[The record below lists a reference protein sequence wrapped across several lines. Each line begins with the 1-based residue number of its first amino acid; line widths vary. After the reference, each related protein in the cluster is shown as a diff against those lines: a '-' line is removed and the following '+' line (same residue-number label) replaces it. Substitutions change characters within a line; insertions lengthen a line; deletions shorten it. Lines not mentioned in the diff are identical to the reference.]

1 VAIKRIAVMTS
12 GGDSPGMNAAI
23 MSIVE
28 TAIARGLDILG
39 IKRGY
44 EGLLDE
50 DLVPLSL
57 DKVRGIAFK
66 GGTILGTSRS
76 KRFLKLEWQR
86 YALDIITANDIDA
99 LIIIGGDGSLHG
111 AWELS
116 KLGIP
121 TIGLPGTIDNDLSGT
136 DFTIGFDTAVHVAR
150 NAIAKIGDIA
160 KTEDTAFVVEVMGR
174 HSGFIALFAGLTSGA
189 DFIVFPENPISA
201 EFIGKCLLKRQSALR
216 KTSSSV
222 IVLAEGVSDGFTYAQ
237 EIRDVVGNN
246 ITINV
251 SVLGYIQRGGVPT
264 AFDSFVATFL
274 GHHAVEML
282 LQGKKNGMV
291 GIHGLDAIFTP
302 YEDLFSTKSTPPA
315 SLIELANLTNMCGC
329 RDI

>member
-1 VAIKRIAVMTS
+1 MSIKRIAVMTS

-28 TAIARGLDILG
+28 TAIARGIDILG

-57 DKVRGIAFK
+57 DKIRGIAFK

-86 YALDIITANDIDA
+86 YAVDIITANDIDA
-99 LIIIGGDGSLHG
+99 LVIIGGDGSLHG

-116 KLGIP
+116 KLGVP
-121 TIGLPGTIDNDLSGT
+121 TIGLPGTIDNDLAGT

-150 NAIAKIGDIA
+150 HAISQIGDIA

-189 DFIVFPENPISA
+189 DFIVFPENPIDA

-216 KTSSSV
+216 KSSSSV
-222 IVLAEGVSDGFTYAQ
+222 IVLAEGVADGFSYAQ
-237 EIRDVVGNN
+237 EIQKVVGDN
-246 ITINV
+246 IKVKV
-251 SVLGYIQRGGVPT
+251 SILGYIQRGGTPT

-282 LQGKKNGMV
+282 LKGKVNGMV
-291 GIHGLDAIFTP
+291 GINGLEAIFTP
-302 YEDLFSTKSTPPA
+302 YEKLFSTKSVPPQ
-315 SLIELANLTNMCGC
+315 SLIELASLTNMFGC